1 MALGQKIKEIASSKP
16 PPLATG
22 SKKKK
27 PPLATGPEQ
36 RQNNSQKKRAMAS
49 YLSQE
54 DQLKSLSEML

>member
-27 PPLATGPEQ
+27 NLHLLQDQSKGKITPKKKGPWLAI
-36 RQNNSQKKRAMAS
+36 
-49 YLSQE
+49 
-54 DQLKSLSEML
+54 